1 MVFMEIDD
9 VPEVTPKESVYR
21 KASTFAQDVP
31 TGHVHCWLKI
41 EKITLVVVKITLCV
55 EIDKP

>member
-9 VPEVTPKESVYR
+9 VPEVTPKECVYR
-21 KASTFAQDVP
+21 KSSTFAQDVP
-31 TGHVHCWLKI
+31 TGHVYCWLKI
-41 EKITLVVVKITLCV
+41 EKITLVVVNMTLCV